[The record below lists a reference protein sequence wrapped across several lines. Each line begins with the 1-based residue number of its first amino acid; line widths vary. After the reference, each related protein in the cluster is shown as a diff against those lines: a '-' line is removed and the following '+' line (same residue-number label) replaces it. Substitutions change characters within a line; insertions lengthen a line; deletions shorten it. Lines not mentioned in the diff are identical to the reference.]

1 MYTDSSTECAKDWG
15 FRIRE
20 SEGVVELNLDPSV
33 RRSRADAVT
42 RALEEA
48 VAGAT
53 AGLRGSLARGTSDPY
68 SDIDVFWELPDA
80 EFHDA
85 IDDLSEILASVGP
98 LESIRAD
105 PLLQNSDKRQL
116 IFVQFADLPL
126 YWRVDIEV
134 FAASIERDDDYDLDN
149 LDARGDRWSLTHSAL
164 ANGVAALKSLLRGD
178 PERAHESLCSAYAR
192 IDQPIPEGSALDQI
206 TELAEIVGGID
217 LEQAELVRRLQL
229 HCEAARAVIESKH
242 LAGESEGFTR

>member
-1 MYTDSSTECAKDWG
+1 
-15 FRIRE
+15 
-20 SEGVVELNLDPSV
+20 VVELNLDPAV
-33 RRSRADAVT
+33 RRARADTVT
-42 RALEEA
+42 RALEGA
-48 VAGAT
+48 VADSS

-80 EFHDA
+80 QFHDA
-85 IDDLSEILASVGP
+85 IDDLPEILDPIGP
-98 LESIRAD
+98 IESFRSD
-105 PLLQNSDKRQL
+105 PLLQNSDKRRL

-149 LDARGDRWSLTHSAL
+149 PDARGDRWSLTHSAL

-178 PERAHESLCSAYAR
+178 PARAHESLGSAYAR

-206 TELAEIVGGID
+206 AELAEIVGGID

-229 HCEAARAVIESKH
+229 HCEAARASIESEH
-242 LAGESEGFTR
+242 PAGESGGFTSQAGPSGPGAA

>member
-1 MYTDSSTECAKDWG
+1 MYTDSSIACAKSWG
-15 FRIRE
+15 SGIH
-20 SEGVVELNLDPSV
+20 GPDAMVELNLDPAV

-42 RALEEA
+42 HALEEA
-48 VAGAT
+48 VAGAS

-80 EFHDA
+80 LFHDA
-85 IDDLSEILASVGP
+85 IDDLSEILAAVGP
-98 LESIRAD
+98 IESIRAD

-116 IFVQFADLPL
+116 LFVQFADLPL

-134 FAASIERDDDYDLDN
+134 FAASIERDADYDLDN
-149 LDARGDRWSLTHSAL
+149 LDARGGRWSLTHSAL
-164 ANGVAALKSLLRGD
+164 ANAVAALKSLLRGD
-178 PERAHESLCSAYAR
+178 PERALESLCIAYAR
-192 IDQPIPEGSALDQI
+192 IDQPMPEGSALDQI

-229 HCEAARAVIESKH
+229 HCEAARPALES
-242 LAGESEGFTR
+242 GPEV